1 MLKSTDLRTFNY
13 WSKEEKRLEK
23 KLYEG
28 KQFVLSKLNA
38 TPNENA
44 GSEEDE
50 KRAAIQNYQHNYYIN
65 VTKKKRAQKR
75 RLTGK
80 Q

>member
-1 MLKSTDLRTFNY
+1 MLKATSLKTFNY

-28 KQFVLSKLNA
+28 RKLVLSKLSA

-50 KRAAIQNYQHNYYIN
+50 RRAAIQNYQHNYYVN

-75 RLTGK
+75 KLTGK
-80 Q
+80 K